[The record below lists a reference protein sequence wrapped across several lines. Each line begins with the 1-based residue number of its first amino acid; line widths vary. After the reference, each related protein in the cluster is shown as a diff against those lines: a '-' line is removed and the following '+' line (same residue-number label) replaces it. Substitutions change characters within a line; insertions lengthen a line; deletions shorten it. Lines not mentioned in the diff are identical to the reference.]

1 MLVKELIQNLNE
13 VDGAEIFSGTFHPLS
28 KNVPLVIFHT
38 DDEYVE
44 IFADDGTIPLPE
56 YLPKDI
62 PLTNS
67 EAIEELKTKHQDLPI
82 ILTLGNEEDDSIS
95 SMGGV
100 QWKNGQLYLD
110 TENCPIQV

>member
-1 MLVKELIQNLNE
+1 MLVKELIQNLNGVNGTE
-13 VDGAEIFSGTFHPLS
+13 TFSGTFHPIS
-28 KNVPLVIFHT
+28 KNLPLVIFHT

-56 YLPKDI
+56 YLPKDN

-67 EAIEELKTKHQDLPI
+67 EAIEELKTKHQELPI
-82 ILTLGNEEDDSIS
+82 ILTLGNEEDDTVS

-100 QWKNGQLYLD
+100 EWKNGQLYLN
-110 TENCPIQV
+110 TETCPRQV